1 MPQAARRDCGPQ
13 PRRAIAAL
21 DRRLAVSTK
30 TLGVSIGEETGNGPY
45 MQDAEMIAQE
55 LSLLG
60 HKLEDVKKR
69 LADVEKVN
77 RRLEDARPGRLPFR
91 RGSGVAVARPE
102 PLTGPD
108 FFAVPRRAP

>member
-45 MQDAEMIAQE
+45 MHDAEMIAQE

-60 HKLEDVKKR
+60 HKLEDVKSAWPTPKR
-69 LADVEKVN
+69 STGDWKTPDPVAYRFVEV
-77 RRLEDARPGRLPFR
+77 RALP
-91 RGSGVAVARPE
+91 
-102 PLTGPD
+102 
-108 FFAVPRRAP
+108 